1 MKSAVR
7 DGMNKQ
13 LLIRS
18 RALIFWAN
26 VRSSSRLIGGSVK
39 RKTRA
44 ASDTAPI
51 GRLIL
56 ISG

>member
-13 LLIRS
+13 LLIKS
-18 RALIFWAN
+18 RALIFWAS
-26 VRSSSRLIGGSVK
+26 VRLSSRRIGGSVK

-56 ISG
+56 MNG

>member
-7 DGMNKQ
+7 DGMNKK
-13 LLIRS
+13 LLTRS
-18 RALIFWAN
+18 SALIFWAS
-26 VRSSSRLIGGSVK
+26 VRFSSRRLGGSDK

-44 ASDTAPI
+44 ASAKAPI

-56 ISG
+56 INV